1 MSVRW
6 KIKNFTSSYRKSN
19 QKNLRNP
26 FCPQWLLSQFCEV
39 KRFWIMEPALVS
51 DWPIS
56 RASEYDHSPKQMNSL
71 GSKHFFCVCV
81 WPCYNA
87 RCLRS
92 KMQLFV
98 LSLAGA
104 VCFVSLDVGGAEESS
119 SVSKNSVSSDH
130 HPCTLD
136 RVCEVVDTI
145 LQRQDI
151 LEKKV
156 KENSKLFGAQPC
168 TEGKIF
174 GDFRSSQFVPTNL
187 LRVISDF

>member
-1 MSVRW
+1 
-6 KIKNFTSSYRKSN
+6 
-19 QKNLRNP
+19 
-26 FCPQWLLSQFCEV
+26 
-39 KRFWIMEPALVS
+39 
-51 DWPIS
+51 
-56 RASEYDHSPKQMNSL
+56 
-71 GSKHFFCVCV
+71 
-81 WPCYNA
+81 
-87 RCLRS
+87 
-92 KMQLFV
+92 MQLFV

-119 SVSKNSVSSDH
+119 PVSKNSVSSDH

-187 LRVISDF
+187 LRVISDL

>member
-39 KRFWIMEPALVS
+39 KRVWIMEPALVS
-51 DWPIS
+51 DWPMS
-56 RASEYDHSPKQMNSL
+56 RASEYDQSPKQMNSL
-71 GSKHFFCVCV
+71 GSKHFFVCL

-98 LSLAGA
+98 LSLAGCGLF
-104 VCFVSLDVGGAEESS
+104 CFPGRRRCGRKQLSFEKFCIKRSPPLYIGQ
-119 SVSKNSVSSDH
+119 SVRSGWYYTK
-130 HPCTLD
+130 
-136 RVCEVVDTI
+136 
-145 LQRQDI
+145 RQDI

>member
-1 MSVRW
+1 
-6 KIKNFTSSYRKSN
+6 
-19 QKNLRNP
+19 
-26 FCPQWLLSQFCEV
+26 
-39 KRFWIMEPALVS
+39 
-51 DWPIS
+51 
-56 RASEYDHSPKQMNSL
+56 
-71 GSKHFFCVCV
+71 
-81 WPCYNA
+81 
-87 RCLRS
+87 
-92 KMQLFV
+92 MQLFV

-119 SVSKNSVSSDH
+119 PVSKNSVSSDQ

-174 GDFRSSQFVPTNL
+174 SDFRSSQFVPNNL